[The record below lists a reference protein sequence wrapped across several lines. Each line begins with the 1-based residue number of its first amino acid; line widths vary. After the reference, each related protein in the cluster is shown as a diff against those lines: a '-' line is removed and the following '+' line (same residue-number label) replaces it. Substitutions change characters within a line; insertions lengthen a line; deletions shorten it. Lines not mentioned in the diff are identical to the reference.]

1 MLRSETKTTK
11 SKLRVL
17 LVTRSGA
24 NTTGG
29 GHGHNISIRHHANAL
44 DRADCFDFLVPLPDA
59 NGIFRKVQTFV
70 RLRHAHLAGMNNEV
84 TADFERTLDRVQPA
98 AVFFDST
105 LFGPLASKAKQ
116 QGCHVFIQ
124 SHNCEYD
131 LYAGEAAIR
140 GGLTGELLRAAFRA
154 ESQAIEYSDVVF
166 TLSAYDRERMRQ
178 IYGELGDC
186 RVVNPHVQA
195 LSERL
200 QSVGERCKRTGIPEA
215 VFLGSTGQHNRL
227 ACSLLTRRWTGVSAR
242 LTVIG
247 GVGGW
252 LRREYDRETLDARGV
267 NVAGFVE
274 SLDAALRAADA
285 MVCPMHLGSGI
296 KVKIIDALANG
307 CPVLAS
313 PEALNG
319 FEFAQAS
326 GWVRGCKLDDMEQAV
341 ARICSADL
349 SLQQLLNDT
358 ALEAEKQAQ
367 TLRSAYAAFGLA
379 ALGAGTC

>member
-1 MLRSETKTTK
+1 MLTPNRDN
-11 SKLRVL
+11 SKDKQRVL
-17 LVTRSGA
+17 LVTRTGA
-24 NTTGG
+24 NATGG
-29 GHGHNISIRHHANAL
+29 GFGHNISTRYHEHAL
-44 DRADCFDFLVPLPDA
+44 DLAECLDFYVPLPDGK
-59 NGIFRKVQTFV
+59 GIIRKAQTFV
-70 RLRHAHLAGMNNEV
+70 RLRHAHLAGVHAQLIEE
-84 TADFERTLDRVQPA
+84 FERTLDRVQPT

-105 LFGPLASKAKQ
+105 LFGPLAAKAKYK
-116 QGCHVFIQ
+116 GCHVFTQ

-131 LYAGEAAIR
+131 LYAGEAALR
-140 GGLTGELLRAAFRA
+140 GGLTGELFRAAFRA
-154 ESQAIEYSDVVF
+154 ESQAIESSDVLF

-178 IYGELGDC
+178 IYGDLGDC
-186 RVVNPHVQA
+186 RVVNPHLQA

-200 QSVGERCKRTGIPEA
+200 QSVGKRSKRTGTPEA
-215 VFLGSTGQHNRL
+215 VFLGSAGQHNRL
-227 ACSLLTRRWTGVSAR
+227 ACALLTRRWTGVSAR

-247 GVGGW
+247 RVGCW

-267 NVAGFVE
+267 NLAGFVE
-274 SLDAALRAADA
+274 SLDTALRAADA

-326 GWVRGCKLDDMEQAV
+326 GWVRGCKLGDMEQAV

-358 ALEAEKQAQ
+358 AREAEKQAQ
-367 TLRSAYAAFGLA
+367 TLRSAYATFGLA
-379 ALGAGTC
+379 DLGAGTC